1 MSIMKRL
8 RDITVATLNEY
19 LEQAEDP
26 VRLIDQYLAVRREQL
41 QQSERL
47 YQQCVAH
54 ASAMRQQYL
63 SALETK
69 EKREQQAIVALKAG
83 EEEMARLVLQEKLQ
97 AEEKSEQYK
106 QLYEDAQQSVLELSE
121 EMKQMRADYQEV
133 AEKRSYYLA
142 RMEAARLRQRMNERM
157 GGFGAASYGAPRA
170 FSRLE
175 ERVSD
180 MELQARMLR
189 DVRRMTGGAYG
200 GGYSP
205 VHPAVDAE
213 LEALRKKLEREG
225 G

>member
-26 VRLIDQYLAVRREQL
+26 VRLIDQYLAARREQL

-47 YQQCVAH
+47 YQQCIAH

-106 QLYEDAQQSVLELSE
+106 KLYEDAQQSVLELSE

-157 GGFGAASYGAPRA
+157 GFGAVSYGAPRA
-170 FSRLE
+170 FNRLE

-180 MELQARMLR
+180 MELQARTLR
-189 DVRRMTGGAYG
+189 DVRRMTGGTYG
-200 GGYSP
+200 GVYSP
-205 VHPAVDAE
+205 VSPAVEAE
-213 LEALRKKLEREG
+213 LAALRKKLEREG